1 MTLLDSS
8 LPGFPDAAPLAGLAG
23 GVLIGLA
30 AALMLL
36 GAGRIAGVSGIAAR
50 AFGLASGS
58 QPRMGA
64 WAFIIGLPLGALI
77 VVSLTGAAVPAFA
90 NPVTLAI
97 AGVIVGIGTRLG
109 SGCTSG
115 HGVCGMSRLSQR
127 SLVATATFMATGF
140 VTVAV
145 MNAFGIEVLP

>member
-58 QPRMGA
+58 LPRLGA

-77 VVSLTGAAVPAFA
+77 VTSQMAASAPAFA
-90 NPVTLAI
+90 NPVMLAI
-97 AGVIVGIGTRLG
+97 AGVIVGVGTRLG

-140 VTVAV
+140 ATVAA
-145 MNAFGIEVLP
+145 MNALGIAVLP

>member
-1 MTLLDSS
+1 MI
-8 LPGFPDAAPLAGLAG
+8 LPGFPDAAPLEGLIG

-50 AFGLASGS
+50 AFGLAQSS
-58 QPRMGA
+58 LPKGA
-64 WAFIIGLPLGALI
+64 AFAFLIGLPLGAAL
-77 VVSLTGAAVPAFA
+77 VGALGKGGASAFA
-90 NPVTLAI
+90 APLPLAL
-97 AGVIVGIGTRLG
+97 AGLLVGIGTRLG

-127 SLVATATFMATGF
+127 SLVAVATFMATGF
-140 VTVAV
+140 ATVAV
-145 MNAFGIEVLP
+145 MNALGLEVLP